1 MKPNRVFVVTPTKIE
16 NWDEGG
22 AYYRIV
28 FARSREQAAAVY
40 AAYDMI
46 HEGYGLDEAN
56 PEDPYVYRIRVSAR
70 ELRRILGGNGYRALI
85 EEPGASILDDDY
97 ADAKLAAYKL
107 MEIFMGAESRV

>member
-1 MKPNRVFVVTPTKIE
+1 MKKNRVYVVTPTKIE

-22 AYYRIV
+22 SYYKIV

-46 HEGYGLDEAN
+46 NDGFGIDEAN
-56 PEDPYVYRIRVSAR
+56 PEDPYVYRIRASAR
-70 ELRRILGGNGYRALI
+70 ELRRILGKDGYRALI

-97 ADAKLAAYKL
+97 ADAKLAAYNL
-107 MEIFMGAESRV
+107 MEIFMGGKKT